1 MSAEMSLAAR
11 GVLLLLFRGL
21 LHTVQLGVG
30 RTLKEL
36 AWPYFRLM
44 AAACLLASVPVA
56 GHMWAQ
62 KTPMPERGHV
72 AWVVLRGLL
81 GAGSF
86 LFSVLAVQ
94 VGAPLGDIEALR
106 SINMV
111 AAAVLGRVFLREAVG
126 PGTAVALGFS
136 ALGALF
142 ISQPE
147 AVFGSHSSAGKA
159 DLLLGHAL
167 AVTSGLCNAGVFVAS
182 RKAPGTSVWVQ
193 TLSAYLMTSVVGF
206 GLPAAGA
213 VQDYALAPL
222 AASPWQAAGLFA
234 LVFGNTFASTV
245 TLSAAAK
252 WCTAAQ
258 SAIVSTSS
266 GMGFG
271 FAAQTQLF
279 GEPVDRLSLLGAA
292 LMFSGVLVTA
302 LTQGRSQPPAG
313 EPGDAGAGPD
323 AKDVE
328 MGGARHLHEVV
339 GGTMMCAQKPSQ
351 TFRPDLRTLVAG
363 GGHQPD
369 RC

>member
-30 RTLKEL
+30 RTLKDL
-36 AWPYFRLM
+36 AWPYFRIM
-44 AAACLLASVPVA
+44 AAACLLASIPIA
-56 GHMWAQ
+56 GHVWVQ
-62 KTPMPERGHV
+62 KTPMPERAHV
-72 AWVVLRGLL
+72 VWVVLRGLL

-86 LFSVLAVQ
+86 VCSVLAVQ
-94 VGAPLGDIEALR
+94 VGAPLGDVEALR

-111 AAAVLGRVFLREAVG
+111 ASAVLGRVFLQEAVS
-126 PGTAVALGFS
+126 PFTAVALGCS

-147 AVFGSHSSAGKA
+147 AVFGSHSNAGKG
-159 DLLLGHAL
+159 DLLVGHAL
-167 AVTSGLCNAGVFVAS
+167 AVASGVCNAGVFVAS

-193 TLSAYLMTSVVGF
+193 TLSACLMSSVVAF
-206 GLPAAGA
+206 GLPAVGV
-213 VQDYALAPL
+213 VQDYTLAPL

-234 LVFGNTFASTV
+234 LVFGITFTSTAAQ
-245 TLSAAAK
+245 SAAAQ

-271 FAAQTQLF
+271 FAAQAELF